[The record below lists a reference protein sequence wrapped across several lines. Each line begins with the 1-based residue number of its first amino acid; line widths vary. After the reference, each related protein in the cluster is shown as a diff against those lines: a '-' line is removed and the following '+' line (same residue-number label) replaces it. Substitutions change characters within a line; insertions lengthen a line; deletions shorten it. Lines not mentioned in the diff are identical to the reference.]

1 MIITLKHLK
10 TETHVVYM
18 ETCGNI
24 ITVAA
29 CPLIDDCRAG
39 YPESEGTYHFLDRDK
54 ANRTYRRY
62 VKKYGGEIR

>member
-1 MIITLKHLK
+1 MTVTLKHMK
-10 TETHVVYM
+10 TETHAVYM

-39 YPESEGTYHFLDRDK
+39 YPESECTYHYTEKEK
-54 ANRTYRRY
+54 ATKTYRRY
-62 VKKYGGEIR
+62 CKKYGG